1 MKNGTWNRTEIR
13 RYIDDK
19 TFIILLTNQEAVALH
34 LPAEA
39 IAEKLFWNGKQ

>member
-1 MKNGTWNRTEIR
+1 MEHGIERKFAVTLTI
-13 RYIDDK
+13 K